1 MKTASLA
8 TALPS
13 SASDCLTVARQ
24 AGLRHVSD
32 EAPGI
37 SRETIRGKFAYRDA
51 EGRRVTD
58 EAVLQRIRALAIP
71 PAWTDVWICPRANGH
86 IQATGR
92 DARGRKQYRYHVRWR
107 AVRDA
112 AKYDRMVA
120 FGEALPALRAQLDTD
135 LARRGFPREKV
146 LAIIVRLLQ
155 DTMIRIGNESYA
167 RENRSFGLT
176 TLRRRHVRVAGSAVE
191 FRFRGKSGVAHAIRL
206 SDRRLARIIGRM
218 RELPGQELFQYQDE
232 EGTLHSVDSAD
243 VNDYLRQLCGEHFTA
258 KDFRTWYGTV
268 LAAQAL
274 QRCGLAENLT
284 QAKKEVTQAIESV
297 AARLGNTPA
306 ICRKCYVHPAVINA
320 YLEGQ
325 LCALLEAATAAPDQ
339 AAPGLTSC
347 EAAVLAFLKQHGAPS
362 SASAVRKTAASATST
377 PFSKTAR
384 KSTKKTTKKRPAP
397 RTA

>member
-8 TALPS
+8 TAPSS
-13 SASDCLTVARQ
+13 SASDCLAVARQ

-32 EAPGI
+32 EGPGI

-51 EGRRVTD
+51 EGQRVTD
-58 EAVLQRIRALAIP
+58 EAILQRIRALSIP
-71 PAWTDVWICPRANGH
+71 PAWTDVWICPRVNGH

-107 AVRDA
+107 VVRDA

-120 FGEALPALRAQLDTD
+120 FGEALPALRTQLEAD
-135 LARRGFPREKV
+135 LARRGFPRDKV

-155 DTMIRIGNESYA
+155 ETMIRIGNESYA
-167 RENRSFGLT
+167 RENCSFGLT

-243 VNDYLRQLCGEHFTA
+243 VNDYLRQLCGEDFTA

-268 LAAQAL
+268 LAAQVL
-274 QRCGLAENLT
+274 QACGPAENQA

-306 ICRKCYVHPAVINA
+306 ICRKCYVHPALVEA
-320 YLEGQ
+320 YLNGQ
-325 LCALLEAATAAPDQ
+325 LDALWAPVSILRSRK
-339 AAPGLTSC
+339 ALHGLTEI
-347 EAAVLAFLKQHGAPS
+347 EAAVLAFLKQQTIPALL
-362 SASAVRKTAASATST
+362 
-377 PFSKTAR
+377 
-384 KSTKKTTKKRPAP
+384 AP
-397 RTA
+397 RPKRTTRKPTRKHKAPA